1 MAKTVVIGSG
11 GRLGAALV
19 RAWRALGE
27 DVVGLDRAA
36 LSLGTDGKV
45 ESVLNEIQFD
55 VLVNCAALTNV
66 DYCETHP
73 EEAFKINGEA
83 ANDIALHCEDR
94 GARCIHISTDYVF
107 DGNTSKPY
115 TETDTP
121 APISVYGASKRMGEE
136 AVLSAGSRHW
146 VARVSW
152 VFGPDRVSFV
162 DQVVSKALSESRVDA
177 VDDKWATPT
186 YTLDSATL
194 LRPFLRRVDG
204 GGILHLANTGVC
216 TWQEYGQWALDCAK
230 EAGLPLKTSTVG
242 GVPMSSI
249 KAFIAK
255 RPIYTAMETGKLA
268 SLTRLQ
274 PRTWKEAVRAHV
286 VDQVQRGF
294 WNKSNGP
301 S

>member
-1 MAKTVVIGSG
+1 MGKTVILGSG
-11 GRLGAALV
+11 GRLGAALA
-19 RAWRALGE
+19 RAWRAAGE
-27 DVVGLDRAA
+27 DVVALDRAA
-36 LSLGTDGKV
+36 LPLGADGKV
-45 ESVLNEIQFD
+45 ESVLGDIQFD

-73 EEAFKINGEA
+73 DEAFKVNGEA
-83 ANDIALHCEDR
+83 VNDIALHCEDR
-94 GARCIHISTDYVF
+94 GIRCIHISTDYVF

-115 TETDTP
+115 TEADAP
-121 APISVYGASKRMGEE
+121 SPISVYGTSKRMGED
-136 AVLSAGSRHW
+136 AVLSAGARHW
-146 VARVSW
+146 VVRVSW

-162 DQVVSKALSESRVDA
+162 DQVISRALSENRVDA

-186 YTLDSATL
+186 YTLDCATL

-204 GGILHLANTGVC
+204 GGLLHLANTGVC

-230 EAGLPLKTSTVG
+230 EAGLPLKTLNVG

-255 RPIYTAMETGKLA
+255 RPIYTPMETGKLA

-274 PRTWKEAVRAHV
+274 PRSWKEAVKAHV
-286 VDQVQRGF
+286 CDQVERGF
-294 WNKSNGP
+294 WNVS
-301 S
+301 